1 MTLQL
6 DRRGGMLS
14 VTLDRPER
22 GNALSATLVEELIA
36 AVDGACTDAS
46 VHTLVL
52 AGAGR
57 NFCTGFDL
65 TAFEQCSDGDLLLR
79 FARIEHLLSMLWH
92 APIRTACVANGR
104 TWGAGA
110 DLLVA
115 CDERIAVEG
124 ASFRFPG
131 PAFGIVLGT
140 RRLSERI
147 GIDGARD
154 VLTRGLELDAPAALA
169 AGLVN
174 ETCAADAVQARLE
187 VLVTAPVPDRDT
199 LRSLREVTRADQR
212 DADLAALVRSAA
224 RPGLKARLLAYRDAQ
239 RATRR

>member
-1 MTLQL
+1 MTMRL
-6 DRRGGMLS
+6 DRRGGVLS

-22 GNALSATLVEELIA
+22 GNALSASLVEELIA
-36 AVDGACTDAS
+36 AVDEAFADAI

-52 AGAGR
+52 AGTGR

-65 TAFEQCSDGDLLLR
+65 ADFEQCSDGDLLLR
-79 FARIEHLLSMLWH
+79 FARIEHLLSMLWY
-92 APIRTACVANGR
+92 APIRTACVASGR

-147 GIDGARD
+147 GVDGARN

-174 ETCAADAVQARLE
+174 EICAADQVQAWLE
-187 VLVTAPVPDRDT
+187 GLAAAPVPDRET
-199 LRSLREVTRADQR
+199 LRRLREATRADRR

-239 RATRR
+239 RQTRR

>member
-1 MTLQL
+1 MTMQIN
-6 DRRGGMLS
+6 RRGGLLS

-22 GNALSATLVEELIA
+22 GNALSASLVEELIA
-36 AVDGACTDAS
+36 AVDEAFADAS

-52 AGAGR
+52 GGAGR

-65 TAFEQCSDGDLLLR
+65 TDFEQCSDGDLLLR
-79 FARIEHLLSMLWH
+79 FARIEQLLSMLWH
-92 APIRTACVANGR
+92 APIRTACLAGGR

-140 RRLSERI
+140 RRLTERI
-147 GIDGARD
+147 GVDGARN

-174 ETCAADAVQARLE
+174 ETCAADHVQARLE
-187 VLVTAPVPDRDT
+187 ALATAPIPDRDT
-199 LRSLREVTRADQR
+199 LRRLREATRPDRR

>member
-1 MTLQL
+1 MTMQL
-6 DRRGGMLS
+6 DRHGGVLS
-14 VTLDRPER
+14 VTLDRPDR
-22 GNALSATLVEELIA
+22 GNALSASLVEELIA
-36 AVDGACTDAS
+36 ASEEAFADAS

-52 AGAGR
+52 AGTGR

-65 TAFEQCSDGDLLLR
+65 TDFEQCSDGDLLLR

-92 APIRTACVANGR
+92 APIRTACLARGR
-104 TWGAGA
+104 AWGAGA

-115 CDERIAVEG
+115 CDERIAAEG

-147 GIDGARD
+147 GVDAARN

-174 ETCAADAVQARLE
+174 EICTADGAQARLAG
-187 VLVTAPVPDRDT
+187 LATAPVADRDT
-199 LRSLREVTRADQR
+199 LRRLREATRADRR

-224 RPGLKARLLAYRDAQ
+224 RPGLKSRLLAYRDAQ
-239 RATRR
+239 RAMRR